1 MEKITHEVGE
11 SLTVRIELI
20 GGDLRVSGRDEPR
33 IEVQAPEKG
42 RLEVERDGD
51 EITIKCRS
59 GCLVFMPGYGD
70 LDVVQV
76 GGDARITGVENDIFL
91 RTVGGDL
98 SLTRVGN
105 ASFEL
110 VGGDI
115 RARKITGN
123 LTVDRIGGD
132 AALERV
138 TGDVILRSVGGDI
151 YLTKHQGSASLKA
164 GGDVVISFLPLG
176 SSESEIHAGGDLS
189 CTLRRGASISAQ
201 YKCGGDLHLPA
212 RSPSD
217 KQADDRT
224 YVMGDGEATL
234 KLKAGGDL
242 WIRKEDQSGD
252 DFGALNGLDVISEI
266 DSKIAEMEAQF
277 DALGAG
283 LHGFDAKRIGEKVR
297 HSVAKAQRKAARAEK
312 MRVRLESEFFD
323 RGESLAATEEERLT
337 ILKMVEDGK
346 VSVDEAEMLLNALE
360 GNA

>member
-1 MEKITHEVGE
+1 MEKITHEVGGT
-11 SLTVRIELI
+11 LTVRIELI

-42 RLEVERDGD
+42 RLQVEQDGD

-59 GCLVFMPGYGD
+59 GCLVFMPGYAR
-70 LDVVQV
+70 LDVLQV

-115 RARKITGN
+115 RARKVNGN
-123 LTVDRIGGD
+123 LSIDRVGGD

-138 TGDVILRSVGGDI
+138 TGDVGLRSVGGDI
-151 YLTKHQGSASLKA
+151 YLTRHSGAMNVAA
-164 GGDVVISFLPLG
+164 GGDVVVSFLPLG
-176 SSESEIHAGGDLS
+176 DSESEISAGGDLS
-189 CTLRRGASISAQ
+189 CTLRKGASVSARYQ
-201 YKCGGDLHLPA
+201 CGGDIHLPA
-212 RSPSD
+212 RAQLD
-217 KQADDRT
+217 EEEDDRT
-224 YVMGDGEATL
+224 YIMGAGEASLT
-234 KLKAGGDL
+234 LKAGGDL
-242 WIRKEDQSGD
+242 WVRKEDQTSDDLSGLD
-252 DFGALNGLDVISEI
+252 GLDVISEI

-297 HSVAKAQRKAARAEK
+297 HTVAKAQRKAARAEK
-312 MRVRLESEFFD
+312 IRVRLDSEYFD
-323 RGESLAATEEERLT
+323 QGKSVVASEEERLT

-360 GNA
+360 GNV